1 MEKDSATNRTE
12 STFRNIVISLAFV
25 TLTSSV
31 ALAFVYELTKG
42 PIEEAQRAGIITA
55 IEQVM
60 PEFNNIPIEEVYEL
74 PLEGDKIKL
83 YPAKKDGILVGT
95 AVETFSKIGFNGI
108 IRLIVGFQ
116 PDGAIYDISVI
127 KHKETPGLGD
137 KIEKRKSDF
146 PDQFKCKHPDNFILQ
161 VSKDNGDVDAITAAT
176 ISSRAFC
183 DAVQR
188 AWNIKKKMKNDTL
201 EYFLQRTI

>member
-1 MEKDSATNRTE
+1 MEKNSVTNKAK
-12 STFRNIVISLAFV
+12 STFRNMVISLAFV

-31 ALAFVYELTKG
+31 ALAFIYELTKE
-42 PIEEAQRAGIITA
+42 PIEEAQRIKIITA
-55 IEQVM
+55 IENVM
-60 PEFNNIPIEEVYEL
+60 PEFNNIPTEEMYL
-74 PLEGDKIKL
+74 HPLEGDTIKL

-95 AVETFSKIGFNGI
+95 AVETFSKIGFNGT
-108 IRLIVGFQ
+108 IRLIVGLQ

-137 KIEKRKSDF
+137 KIEKQKSDF
-146 PDQFKCKHPDNFILQ
+146 TDQFKYKYPDNFILQ

-188 AWNIKKKMKNDTL
+188 AWNIYKEINEK
-201 EYFLQRTI
+201 

>member
-1 MEKDSATNRTE
+1 MEKNSVTNKAK
-12 STFRNIVISLAFV
+12 STFRNMVISLAFV

-31 ALAFVYELTKG
+31 ALAFIYELTKD
-42 PIEEAQRAGIITA
+42 PIEEAQRIKIITA
-55 IEQVM
+55 IENVM
-60 PEFNNIPIEEVYEL
+60 PEFNNIPTEEMYL
-74 PLEGDKIKL
+74 HPLGGDTIKL

-95 AVETFSKIGFNGI
+95 AVETFSKIGFNGT
-108 IRLIVGFQ
+108 IRLIVGLQ

-137 KIEKRKSDF
+137 KIEKQKSDF
-146 PDQFKCKHPDNFILQ
+146 TDQFKYKYPDNFILQ

-188 AWNIKKKMKNDTL
+188 AWNIYKEINEK
-201 EYFLQRTI
+201 

>member
-12 STFRNIVISLAFV
+12 STFRNMVFSLVLV

-31 ALAFVYELTKG
+31 SLAFIYELTKK
-42 PIEEAQRAGIITA
+42 PIEEAQRAKITTA

-60 PEFNNIPIEEVYEL
+60 PEFNNTPAEEVYKL
-74 PLEGDKIKL
+74 LLEGDTIKL

-95 AVETFSKIGFNGI
+95 AVESFSKIGFNGTI
-108 IRLIVGFQ
+108 KLMVGFQ
-116 PDGAIYDISVI
+116 PDGAIYNISVI

-146 PDQFKCKHPDNFILQ
+146 SDQFKYKHPDNFILQ

-188 AWNIKKKMKNDTL
+188 AWNIYKEKN
-201 EYFLQRTI
+201 EK

>member
-1 MEKDSATNRTE
+1 MNKPE
-12 STFRNIVISLAFV
+12 STFKNMIFSLAFV

-31 ALAFVYELTKG
+31 SLAFIYELTKK
-42 PIEEAQRAGIITA
+42 PIEEAQRDGIITA

-60 PEFNNIPIEEVYEL
+60 PEFNNIPTEEVYKL
-74 PLEGDKIKL
+74 PLEGDTIKL

-95 AVETFSKIGFNGI
+95 AVETFSKKGFNGI
-108 IRLIVGFQ
+108 LRLMVGFQ
-116 PDGAIYDISVI
+116 PDGSIYDISVI
-127 KHKETPGLGD
+127 EHKETPGLGD
-137 KIEKRKSDF
+137 KIEKEKSGF
-146 PDQFKCKHPDNFILQ
+146 SAQFKNKNPDDFILQ

-188 AWNIKKKMKNDTL
+188 AWNIYKEKN
-201 EYFLQRTI
+201 EK

>member
-1 MEKDSATNRTE
+1 MEKNSVTNKAK
-12 STFRNIVISLAFV
+12 STFRNMVISLAFV

-31 ALAFVYELTKG
+31 ALAFIYELTRK
-42 PIEEAQRAGIITA
+42 PIEEAQRIKIITA
-55 IEQVM
+55 IENVM
-60 PEFNNIPIEEVYEL
+60 PEFNNIPTEEMYLL
-74 PLEGDKIKL
+74 PLEGDTIKL

-95 AVETFSKIGFNGI
+95 AVETFSKIGFNGT
-108 IRLIVGFQ
+108 IRLIVGLQ

-137 KIEKRKSDF
+137 KIEKQKSDF
-146 PDQFKCKHPDNFILQ
+146 ADQFKYKYPDNFILQ

-188 AWNIKKKMKNDTL
+188 AWNIYKEINEK
-201 EYFLQRTI
+201 

>member
-1 MEKDSATNRTE
+1 MEKNSVTNKAK
-12 STFRNIVISLAFV
+12 STFRNMVISLAFV

-31 ALAFVYELTKG
+31 ALAFIYELTTE
-42 PIEEAQRAGIITA
+42 PIEEAQRIKIITA
-55 IEQVM
+55 IENVM
-60 PEFNNIPIEEVYEL
+60 PEFNNIPTEEMYLL
-74 PLEGDKIKL
+74 PLEGDTIKL

-95 AVETFSKIGFNGI
+95 AVETFSKIGFNGT
-108 IRLIVGFQ
+108 IRLIVGLQ
-116 PDGAIYDISVI
+116 PDEAIYDISVI

-137 KIEKRKSDF
+137 KIEKQKSDF
-146 PDQFKCKHPDNFILQ
+146 TDQFKYKYPDNFILQ

-188 AWNIKKKMKNDTL
+188 AWNIYKEINEK
-201 EYFLQRTI
+201 

>member
-1 MEKDSATNRTE
+1 MEKNSVTNKAK
-12 STFRNIVISLAFV
+12 STFRNMVISLAFV

-31 ALAFVYELTKG
+31 ALAFIYELTKD
-42 PIEEAQRAGIITA
+42 PIEEAQRIKIITA
-55 IEQVM
+55 IENVM
-60 PEFNNIPIEEVYEL
+60 PEFNNIPTEEMYLL
-74 PLEGDKIKL
+74 PLEGDTIKL

-95 AVETFSKIGFNGI
+95 AVETFSKIGFNGT
-108 IRLIVGFQ
+108 IRLIVGLQ

-137 KIEKRKSDF
+137 KIEKQKSDF
-146 PDQFKCKHPDNFILQ
+146 TDQFKYKYPDNFILQ

-188 AWNIKKKMKNDTL
+188 AWNIYKEINEK
-201 EYFLQRTI
+201 

>member
-1 MEKDSATNRTE
+1 MEKNSVTNKAK
-12 STFRNIVISLAFV
+12 STFRNMVISLAFV

-31 ALAFVYELTKG
+31 ALAFIFELTKK
-42 PIEEAQRAGIITA
+42 PIEEAQRIKIITA
-55 IEQVM
+55 IENVM
-60 PEFNNIPIEEVYEL
+60 PEFNNIPTEEMYLL
-74 PLEGDKIKL
+74 PLEGDTIKL

-95 AVETFSKIGFNGI
+95 AVETFSKIGFNGT
-108 IRLIVGFQ
+108 IRLIVGLQ

-137 KIEKRKSDF
+137 KIEKQKSDF
-146 PDQFKCKHPDNFILQ
+146 TDQFKYKYPDNFILQ

-188 AWNIKKKMKNDTL
+188 AWNIYKEINEK
-201 EYFLQRTI
+201 

>member
-1 MEKDSATNRTE
+1 MEKNSVTNKAK
-12 STFRNIVISLAFV
+12 STFRNMVISLAFV

-31 ALAFVYELTKG
+31 ALAFIYELTKE
-42 PIEEAQRAGIITA
+42 PIEEAQRIKIITA
-55 IEQVM
+55 IENVM
-60 PEFNNIPIEEVYEL
+60 PEFNNIPTEEMYL
-74 PLEGDKIKL
+74 HPLEGDTIKL
-83 YPAKKDGILVGT
+83 YPAKNDGILVGT
-95 AVETFSKIGFNGI
+95 AVETFSKIGFNGT
-108 IRLIVGFQ
+108 IRLIVGLQ

-137 KIEKRKSDF
+137 KIEKQKSDF
-146 PDQFKCKHPDNFILQ
+146 TDQFKYKYPDNFILQ

-188 AWNIKKKMKNDTL
+188 AWNIYKEINEK
-201 EYFLQRTI
+201 

>member
-1 MEKDSATNRTE
+1 MEKNSVTNKAK
-12 STFRNIVISLAFV
+12 STFRNMVISLAFV

-31 ALAFVYELTKG
+31 ALAFIYELTKE
-42 PIEEAQRAGIITA
+42 PIEEAQRIKIITA
-55 IEQVM
+55 IENVM
-60 PEFNNIPIEEVYEL
+60 PEFNNIPTEEMYLL
-74 PLEGDKIKL
+74 PLEGDTIKL
-83 YPAKKDGILVGT
+83 YPAKNDGILVGT
-95 AVETFSKIGFNGI
+95 AVETFSKIGFNGT
-108 IRLIVGFQ
+108 IRLIVGLQ

-137 KIEKRKSDF
+137 KIEKQKSDF
-146 PDQFKCKHPDNFILQ
+146 TDQFKYKYPDNFILQ

-188 AWNIKKKMKNDTL
+188 AWNIYKEINEK
-201 EYFLQRTI
+201 

>member
-1 MEKDSATNRTE
+1 MEKNSVTNKAK
-12 STFRNIVISLAFV
+12 STFRNMVISLAFV

-31 ALAFVYELTKG
+31 ALAFIYELTKK
-42 PIEEAQRAGIITA
+42 PIEEAQRIKIITA
-55 IEQVM
+55 IENVM
-60 PEFNNIPIEEVYEL
+60 PEFNNIPTEEMYLL
-74 PLEGDKIKL
+74 PLEGDTIKL
-83 YPAKKDGILVGT
+83 YPAKNDGILVGT
-95 AVETFSKIGFNGI
+95 AVETFSKIGFNGT
-108 IRLIVGFQ
+108 IRLIVGLQ

-137 KIEKRKSDF
+137 KIEKQKSDF
-146 PDQFKCKHPDNFILQ
+146 TDQFKYKYPDNFILQ

-188 AWNIKKKMKNDTL
+188 AWNIYKEINEK
-201 EYFLQRTI
+201 

>member
-1 MEKDSATNRTE
+1 MEKNSVTNKAK
-12 STFRNIVISLAFV
+12 STFRNMVISLAFV

-31 ALAFVYELTKG
+31 ALAFIYELTTE
-42 PIEEAQRAGIITA
+42 PIEEAQRIKIITA
-55 IEQVM
+55 IENVM
-60 PEFNNIPIEEVYEL
+60 PEFNNIPTEEMYWHSL
-74 PLEGDKIKL
+74 GGDTIKL
-83 YPAKKDGILVGT
+83 YPAKNDGILVGT
-95 AVETFSKIGFNGI
+95 AVETFSKIGFNGT
-108 IRLIVGFQ
+108 IRLIVGLQ

-137 KIEKRKSDF
+137 KIEKQKSDF
-146 PDQFKCKHPDNFILQ
+146 TDQFKYKYPDNFILQ

-188 AWNIKKKMKNDTL
+188 AWNIYKEINEK
-201 EYFLQRTI
+201 

>member
-1 MEKDSATNRTE
+1 MEKNSTTNKAK
-12 STFRNIVISLAFV
+12 STFRNMAISLAFV

-31 ALAFVYELTKG
+31 ALAFIYELTTE
-42 PIEEAQRAGIITA
+42 PIEEAQRIKIITA
-55 IEQVM
+55 IENVM
-60 PEFNNIPIEEVYEL
+60 PEFNNIPTEDMYWY
-74 PLEGDKIKL
+74 PLGGDTIKL

-95 AVETFSKIGFNGI
+95 AVETFSKIGFNGT
-108 IRLIVGFQ
+108 IRLIVGLQ

-137 KIEKRKSDF
+137 KIEKQKSDF
-146 PDQFKCKHPDNFILQ
+146 TDQFKYKYPDNFILQ
-161 VSKDNGDVDAITAAT
+161 VLKDNGDVDAITAAT

-188 AWNIKKKMKNDTL
+188 AWNIYKEINEK
-201 EYFLQRTI
+201 

>member
-12 STFRNIVISLAFV
+12 STFRNMVISLAFV

-31 ALAFVYELTKG
+31 SLAFIYELTKE
-42 PIEEAQRAGIITA
+42 PIEEAQKARIITA

-60 PEFNNIPIEEVYEL
+60 PEFNNIPTEEVYKL
-74 PLEGDKIKL
+74 PLEGDTIKFYL
-83 YPAKKDGILVGT
+83 AKKDGILVGT
-95 AVETFSKIGFNGI
+95 AVETFSKIGFNGTI
-108 IRLIVGFQ
+108 QLMVGFQ

-146 PDQFKCKHPDNFILQ
+146 PGQFKYKHPDNFILQ

-188 AWNIKKKMKNDTL
+188 AWNIYKEKN
-201 EYFLQRTI
+201 EK

>member
-1 MEKDSATNRTE
+1 MEKNSVTNKAK
-12 STFRNIVISLAFV
+12 STFRNMVISLAFV

-31 ALAFVYELTKG
+31 ALAFIYELTTE
-42 PIEEAQRAGIITA
+42 PIEEAQRIKIITA
-55 IEQVM
+55 IENVM
-60 PEFNNIPIEEVYEL
+60 PEFNNIPTEEMYLL
-74 PLEGDKIKL
+74 PLEGDTIKL

-95 AVETFSKIGFNGI
+95 AVETFSKIGFNGT
-108 IRLIVGFQ
+108 IRLIVGLQ

-137 KIEKRKSDF
+137 KIEKQKSDF
-146 PDQFKCKHPDNFILQ
+146 TDQFKYKYPDNFILQ

-188 AWNIKKKMKNDTL
+188 AWNIYKEINEK
-201 EYFLQRTI
+201 

>member
-1 MEKDSATNRTE
+1 MEKNSVTNKAK
-12 STFRNIVISLAFV
+12 STFRNMVISLAFV

-31 ALAFVYELTKG
+31 ALAFIYELTKK
-42 PIEEAQRAGIITA
+42 PIEEAQRIKIITA
-55 IEQVM
+55 IENVM
-60 PEFNNIPIEEVYEL
+60 PEFNNIPTEEMYLL
-74 PLEGDKIKL
+74 PLEGDTIKL

-95 AVETFSKIGFNGI
+95 AVETFSKIGFNGT
-108 IRLIVGFQ
+108 IRLIVGLQ

-137 KIEKRKSDF
+137 KIEKQKSDF
-146 PDQFKCKHPDNFILQ
+146 TDQFKYKYPDNFILQ

-188 AWNIKKKMKNDTL
+188 AWNIYKEINEK
-201 EYFLQRTI
+201 

>member
-1 MEKDSATNRTE
+1 MEKNSVTNKAK
-12 STFRNIVISLAFV
+12 STFRNMVISLAFV

-31 ALAFVYELTKG
+31 ALAFIYELTTE
-42 PIEEAQRAGIITA
+42 PIEEAQRIKIITA
-55 IEQVM
+55 IENVM
-60 PEFNNIPIEEVYEL
+60 PEFNNIPTEEMYLL
-74 PLEGDKIKL
+74 PLEGDTIKL

-95 AVETFSKIGFNGI
+95 AVETFSKIGFNGT
-108 IRLIVGFQ
+108 IRLIVGLQ
-116 PDGAIYDISVI
+116 PDEAIYDISVI

-137 KIEKRKSDF
+137 KIEKQKSDF
-146 PDQFKCKHPDNFILQ
+146 ADQFKYKYPDNFILQ

-188 AWNIKKKMKNDTL
+188 AWNIYKEINEK
-201 EYFLQRTI
+201 